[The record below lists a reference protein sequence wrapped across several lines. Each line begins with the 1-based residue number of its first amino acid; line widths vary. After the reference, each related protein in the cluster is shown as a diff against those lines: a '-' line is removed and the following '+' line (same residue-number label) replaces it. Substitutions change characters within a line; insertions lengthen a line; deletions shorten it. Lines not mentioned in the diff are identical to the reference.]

1 MIPGGLKAHLLRLKP
16 VDFSPASPQDQLE
29 ISETAMV
36 DYEKIAESV
45 EVPGHS
51 PGGPTAFTGDSSSPG
66 NGQSNGSK
74 PVDMMAAAKAAA
86 ETVHVDPRPASP
98 SPSPDPEGPL
108 DPEVTQR
115 MLNRQYLPLNHEK
128 YQGLAEAKGY
138 AQGDDFSGRRLQRVR
153 YSHEAMIDVIIAE
166 PTITQRE
173 LAKRFERSEN
183 WVSIVMGSDAF
194 QAALAKR
201 RDDLT
206 DPFLIATIEERFRG
220 LAQQSLQVIAENLE
234 KSRNTDLALKALDI
248 SAKALGF
255 GARAAGGPAVQNN
268 FVVQLPPKIPDSSE
282 WAKAH
287 SGGPVIEG

>member
-1 MIPGGLKAHLLRLKP
+1 MIPGDLGRHQLPRKTIDFGPTARQSSPKPRRL
-16 VDFSPASPQDQLE
+16 SM
-29 ISETAMV
+29 I

-51 PGGPTAFTGDSSSPG
+51 PGGPTAFAGDSSTDTP
-66 NGQSNGSK
+66 K
-74 PVDMMAAAKAAA
+74 PLDMAAAAKAAA
-86 ETVHVDPRPASP
+86 ETIHADPRPAA
-98 SPSPDPEGPL
+98 PESPL
-108 DPEVTQR
+108 DPEVAQR
-115 MLNRQYLPLNHEK
+115 MVNRQYLPLNHEK
-128 YQGLAEAKGY
+128 YQGIAESKGY
-138 AQGDDFSGRRLQRVR
+138 SQEVKRLTRVH
-153 YSHEAMIDVIIAE
+153 YSHEAMIDVLIAE

-183 WVSIVMGSDAF
+183 WVSIIMGSDAF

-234 KSRNTDLALKALDI
+234 KTRNTDLALKALDI
-248 SAKALGF
+248 SSKALGF
-255 GARAAGGPAVQNN
+255 GARSAGGPTVQNN
-268 FVVQLPPKIPDSSE
+268 FVVQLPPKIDNSAE

-287 SGGPVIEG
+287 SSGPIIDQERISNASH

>member
-1 MIPGGLKAHLLRLKP
+1 MI
-16 VDFSPASPQDQLE
+16 
-29 ISETAMV
+29 

-51 PGGPTAFTGDSSSPG
+51 PGGPTAFAGDSSAGSG
-66 NGQSNGSK
+66 TSK
-74 PVDMMAAAKAAA
+74 PIDMAAAAKAAA
-86 ETVHVDPRPASP
+86 EAIHADPRPADP
-98 SPSPDPEGPL
+98 APEGPL
-108 DPEVTQR
+108 GPEVAQR
-115 MLNRQYLPLNHEK
+115 MANRQYLPLNHEK
-128 YQGLAEAKGY
+128 YQGIAESKGY
-138 AQGDDFSGRRLQRVR
+138 SQDVKRLTRVH
-153 YSHEAMIDVIIAE
+153 YSHEAMIDVLIAE

-183 WVSIVMGSDAF
+183 WVSIIMGSDAF

-234 KSRNTDLALKALDI
+234 KTRNTDLALKALDI
-248 SAKALGF
+248 SSKALGF
-255 GARAAGGPAVQNN
+255 GARSTGGPAVQNN
-268 FVVQLPPKIPDSSE
+268 FVVQLPPKIDSSAE

-287 SGGPVIEG
+287 SHGPVIEG